1 LTGFPRLLASRNF
14 RLGLYDHKESATM
27 SRRRGK
33 PAFAKVWGGPNQPIS
48 SPALGLDPGVEQL
61 VRYWYRSALLA
72 SLSVLI

>member
-1 LTGFPRLLASRNF
+1 
-14 RLGLYDHKESATM
+14 M